1 MDAQPTNRN
10 LMKAIG
16 CLTLSALL
24 FSVMGICIRYASH
37 SVDNYTIVFFRNVVG
52 LILFLPFIFKR
63 GTSFV
68 KTEKLWMHTWRSIVG
83 LAAMYGF
90 FYAIAHLKLSNAM
103 VFTYSSPIFIPLIAW
118 LFLKEK
124 ITTAML
130 CAAGLGFI
138 GVFCVAK
145 PDQGLLNWISIV
157 GISSSLLAS
166 MAFVTVRALTQT
178 EPPERIVFYFCLI
191 GSLLSVIPM
200 FWVWRPYHLQELLFL
215 IGAGV
220 LANVS
225 QIFMSH
231 AYRLAPAGQIA
242 PVNYIAII
250 FAGLWGF
257 LLWNEV
263 PDLYSL
269 IGFGIILSAILL
281 CSPLIKGSKSK
292 RLVL

>member
-1 MDAQPTNRN
+1 MNLNPSKQN
-10 LMKAIG
+10 LMLAMA
-16 CLTLSALL
+16 CLMLSALL

-37 SVDNYTIVFFRNVVG
+37 SVDNYTIVFFRNAVG
-52 LILFLPFIFKR
+52 LLLFLPFILKQ
-63 GTSFV
+63 GIGFV
-68 KTEKLWMHTWRSIVG
+68 KTEKLWMHTWRSLVG

-124 ITTAML
+124 ITFAML
-130 CAAGLGFI
+130 CAAGIGFI

-145 PDQGLLNWISIV
+145 PDQGLWNWISLI
-157 GISSSLLAS
+157 GIASSLLAS

-178 EPPERIVFYFCLI
+178 EPPERVVFYFCFI

-200 FWVWRPYHLQELLFL
+200 FWVWRPYALHELFFL
-215 IGAGV
+215 VAAGI

-231 AYRLAPAGQIA
+231 AYRLAPAGKIA
-242 PVNYIAII
+242 PVNYMAII
-250 FAGLWGF
+250 FAGIWGY
-257 LLWNEV
+257 LLWQET
-263 PDLYSL
+263 PDIYSI
-269 IGFGIILSAILL
+269 IGFGFILLAIIL
-281 CSPLIKGSKSK
+281 CSPLTQKPN
-292 RLVL
+292 

>member
-1 MDAQPTNRN
+1 MNSHQADRN
-10 LMKAIG
+10 LFLAIG
-16 CLTLSALL
+16 CLTISALL

-37 SVDNYTIVFFRNVVG
+37 SIDNYTIVFFRNVVG
-52 LILFLPFIFKR
+52 LILFLPFIFR
-63 GTSFV
+63 QGMGFV
-68 KTEKLWMHTWRSIVG
+68 KTEKLWMHSWRSVVG

-118 LFLKEK
+118 LFLKER

-130 CAAGLGFI
+130 CAAALGFI

-145 PDQGLLNWISIV
+145 PDQGLLNWISLI
-157 GISSSLLAS
+157 GIASSLLAS

-178 EPPERIVFYFCLI
+178 EPPERIVFYFCMI

-215 IGAGV
+215 IGAGI
-220 LANVS
+220 LANIS

-242 PVNYIAII
+242 PVNYMAII
-250 FAGLWGF
+250 FAGIWGF

-263 PDLYSL
+263 PDLYSV
-269 IGFGIILSAILL
+269 IGFGFILIAITLS
-281 CSPLIKGSKSK
+281 SPLIQRSRASA
-292 RLVL
+292 R

>member
-1 MDAQPTNRN
+1 MNDHQTNRN
-10 LMKAIG
+10 LFLAIG
-16 CLTLSALL
+16 CLTTSALL

-37 SVDNYTIVFFRNVVG
+37 TVDNYTIVFFRNVVG
-52 LILFLPFIFKR
+52 LILFLPFIFKQ
-63 GTSFV
+63 GMGFV

-124 ITTAML
+124 ITRSML
-130 CAAGLGFI
+130 CAATLGFI

-145 PDQGLLNWISIV
+145 PDQGLLNWISVV
-157 GISSSLLAS
+157 GIASSLLAS
-166 MAFVTVRALTQT
+166 MAFVTVRALTKT
-178 EPPERIVFYFCLI
+178 EPPERIVFYFCFI
-191 GSLLSVIPM
+191 GSLLSIIPM
-200 FWVWRPYHLQELLFL
+200 FWVWRPYHLQELVFL
-215 IGAGV
+215 ISAGI

-242 PVNYIAII
+242 PVNYMAII
-250 FAGLWGF
+250 FAGIWGF
-257 LLWNEV
+257 LLWKDV
-263 PDLYSL
+263 PDFYSV
-269 IGFGIILSAILL
+269 IGFGFILLAIIL
-281 CSPLIKGSKSK
+281 CSPLTQRQKKMLQS
-292 RLVL
+292 

>member
-10 LMKAIG
+10 LMMAIG

-37 SVDNYTIVFFRNVVG
+37 TVDNYTIVFFRNVVG
-52 LILFLPFIFKR
+52 LILFLPFIFKQ
-63 GTSFV
+63 GTQFV

-269 IGFGIILSAILL
+269 IGFCIILSAIFL
-281 CSPLIKGSKSK
+281 CSPLIKRSKSK
-292 RLVL
+292 KSVL

>member
-1 MDAQPTNRN
+1 MNSHQADRN
-10 LMKAIG
+10 LFLAIG
-16 CLTLSALL
+16 CLTISALL

-37 SVDNYTIVFFRNVVG
+37 SIDNYTIVFFRNVVG
-52 LILFLPFIFKR
+52 LILFLPFIFR
-63 GTSFV
+63 QGMGFV
-68 KTEKLWMHTWRSIVG
+68 KTEKLWMHTWRSVVG

-118 LFLKEK
+118 LFLKER

-130 CAAGLGFI
+130 CAAALGFI

-145 PDQGLLNWISIV
+145 PDQGLLNWISLI
-157 GISSSLLAS
+157 GIASSLLAS

-178 EPPERIVFYFCLI
+178 EPPERIVFYFCMI

-215 IGAGV
+215 IGAGI
-220 LANVS
+220 LANIS

-242 PVNYIAII
+242 PVNYMAII
-250 FAGLWGF
+250 FAGIWGF

-263 PDLYSL
+263 PDLYSV
-269 IGFGIILSAILL
+269 IGFGFILIAITLS
-281 CSPLIKGSKSK
+281 SPLIQ
-292 RLVL
+292 RLRASAR

>member
-1 MDAQPTNRN
+1 MDTHQTNRN
-10 LMKAIG
+10 LILAIG
-16 CLTLSALL
+16 CLTISALL

-37 SVDNYTIVFFRNVVG
+37 TVDNYTVVFFRNIVG
-52 LILFLPFIFKR
+52 LTLFLPFIFKQ
-63 GTSFV
+63 GMGFV
-68 KTEKLWMHTWRSIVG
+68 RTEKLWMHTWRSIVG
-83 LAAMYGF
+83 LTAMYGF

-103 VFTYSSPIFIPLIAW
+103 VFTYSSPIFIPIIAW

-124 ITTAML
+124 VTTAML
-130 CAAGLGFI
+130 LAAGLGFI

-145 PDQGLLNWISIV
+145 PDQGLLNWISII
-157 GISSSLLAS
+157 GIGSSLLAS

-178 EPPERIVFYFCLI
+178 EPPERIVFYFCFI

-200 FWVWRPYHLQELLFL
+200 FWVWRPYHLHELFFL
-215 IGAGV
+215 IAAGI

-242 PVNYIAII
+242 PVNYMAII
-250 FAGLWGF
+250 FAGIWGF

-263 PDLYSL
+263 PDLYSV
-269 IGFGIILSAILL
+269 IGFIIILFAILL
-281 CSPLIKGSKSK
+281 CSPLTQREKKSMK
-292 RLVL
+292 

>member
-1 MDAQPTNRN
+1 MNSHQADRN
-10 LMKAIG
+10 LFLAIG
-16 CLTLSALL
+16 CLTISALL

-52 LILFLPFIFKR
+52 LILFLPFIFKQ
-63 GTSFV
+63 GTGFV

-103 VFTYSSPIFIPLIAW
+103 VFTYSSPIFIPVIAW

-124 ITTAML
+124 ITIAMI
-130 CAAGLGFI
+130 CAAVLGFI

-145 PDQGLLNWISIV
+145 PDQGLLNWISVI
-157 GISSSLLAS
+157 GIASSLLAS

-191 GSLLSVIPM
+191 GSALSVIPM

-215 IGAGV
+215 IGAGI

-242 PVNYIAII
+242 PVNYMAII
-250 FAGLWGF
+250 FAGIWGF

-263 PDLYSL
+263 PDLYSV
-269 IGFGIILSAILL
+269 IGFGFILIAITLS
-281 CSPLIKGSKSK
+281 SPLIQRSRASA
-292 RLVL
+292 R

>member
-1 MDAQPTNRN
+1 MNSLQTNRN
-10 LMKAIG
+10 LLLAIG
-16 CLTLSALL
+16 CLTTSALL
-24 FSVMGICIRYASH
+24 FSIMGICIRYASH
-37 SVDNYTIVFFRNVVG
+37 TVDNYTIVFFRNVVG
-52 LILFLPFIFKR
+52 LILFLPFIFR
-63 GTSFV
+63 QGMGFV
-68 KTEKLWMHTWRSIVG
+68 KTEKLWMHTWRSVVG

-118 LFLKEK
+118 LFLKER

-130 CAAGLGFI
+130 CAAALGFI

-145 PDQGLLNWISIV
+145 PDQGLLNWISLI
-157 GISSSLLAS
+157 GIASSLLAS

-178 EPPERIVFYFCLI
+178 EPPERIVFYFCMI

-215 IGAGV
+215 IGAGI
-220 LANVS
+220 LANIS

-242 PVNYIAII
+242 PVNYMAII
-250 FAGLWGF
+250 FAGIWGF

-263 PDLYSL
+263 PDLYSV
-269 IGFGIILSAILL
+269 IGFGFILIAITLS
-281 CSPLIKGSKSK
+281 SPLIQRSRASA
-292 RLVL
+292 R

>member
-1 MDAQPTNRN
+1 MDTSQTNRN
-10 LMKAIG
+10 LFLAIG
-16 CLTLSALL
+16 CLTISALL

-37 SVDNYTIVFFRNVVG
+37 TVDNYTIVFFRNVVG
-52 LILFLPFIFKR
+52 LILFLPFIFKQ
-63 GTSFV
+63 GIGFV

-124 ITTAML
+124 VTTAML
-130 CAAGLGFI
+130 CAAGLGFM

-200 FWVWRPYHLQELLFL
+200 FWVWRSYHLHEFFFL
-215 IGAGV
+215 VAAGV

-250 FAGLWGF
+250 FAGIWGF
-257 LLWNEV
+257 LLWKEV
-263 PDLYSL
+263 PDLYSV
-269 IGFGIILSAILL
+269 IGFAIILLAILL
-281 CSPLIKGSKSK
+281 CSPLIQSKK
-292 RLVL
+292 QTQ

>member
-1 MDAQPTNRN
+1 
-10 LMKAIG
+10 
-16 CLTLSALL
+16 
-24 FSVMGICIRYASH
+24 
-37 SVDNYTIVFFRNVVG
+37 
-52 LILFLPFIFKR
+52 
-63 GTSFV
+63 
-68 KTEKLWMHTWRSIVG
+68 
-83 LAAMYGF
+83 MYGF

-124 ITTAML
+124 VTAAML

-200 FWVWRPYHLQELLFL
+200 FWVWQPYHLYELFFL
-215 IGAGV
+215 ISAGV

-250 FAGLWGF
+250 FAGIWGF

-263 PDLYSL
+263 PDLYSV
-269 IGFGIILSAILL
+269 IGFGIILLAILL
-281 CSPLIKGSKSK
+281 CSPLIQRIKRSK
-292 RLVL
+292 